1 MLKRKHRIIPI
12 LLEDISS
19 VKATMDKNLKGILD
33 SVTYLEWPGVS
44 CEKKEEKFWKRLT
57 LSLPKKK
64 ESSFE
69 SNIMSSGGFDSNK
82 LSSSDFDSNKLSSS
96 NFDSNKISSTSNT
109 FSNNIISSNNISSIN
124 SDSILSPPN
133 VKIDSNKVSE
143 WLSTISEKIDQSE
156 EPEDIYCEIS
166 QIDEQLNKHNMTMI
180 PTLSEK
186 EEEDIIENYQ
196 RSHSCNTDDMTDHER
211 NSDVHPHLSYNRS
224 AMDNER
230 KSDEHLQLSYN
241 FGTMDNARNNDGHP
255 HFSCNNEGRS
265 AIQTQI
271 SYNQSEVSSPTD
283 SLAPLWVDKSEDEV
297 EEKTNFRKFLKI
309 LDSVTEV

>member
-19 VKATMDKNLKGILD
+19 VKATMDKNLKGIMD

-82 LSSSDFDSNKLSSS
+82 LSSS
-96 NFDSNKISSTSNT
+96 NFDSNKISSNT
-109 FSNNIISSNNISSIN
+109 FSNNIISSSNNIISGSNISSMN
-124 SDSILSPPN
+124 SESILSLPN
-133 VKIDSNKVSE
+133 VKIESSKVSE
-143 WLSTISEKIDQSE
+143 WLSTISDKIDQTE

-180 PTLSEK
+180 PTLSET
-186 EEEDIIENYQ
+186 EEEAMIGNYQ
-196 RSHSCNTDDMTDHER
+196 RSHSCNTDNMTDQER
-211 NSDVHPHLSYNRS
+211 NNDVHPHLSYNCS

-230 KSDEHLQLSYN
+230 KSDEHLQLPFN
-241 FGTMDNARNNDGHP
+241 IGTMDDARNTDGHP

-265 AIQTQI
+265 AIQTQL

-283 SLAPLWVDKSEDEV
+283 SLAPLWVDKSEEEV
-297 EEKTNFRKFLKI
+297 EEKTKFRKFLKI